1 MKVFLS
7 WSGERSKQLALCL
20 KNWLPKVI
28 QSLEPWMSAE
38 DIRAGGRWLL
48 EIGTQLEETSFGVV
62 CLTPENLKEPWIL
75 FEAGA
80 LGKMLRTAS
89 VCPYLLGV
97 EPSTITGPLA
107 QFQAKRTSKDETLSL
122 LESMN
127 TNSSSGEPQR
137 QLSDTVLREAFEKWW
152 PDLEASIKAIPNRA
166 DVPAPRSDHDM
177 IEEILNIT
185 RQVVRQT
192 PHPADPRG
200 NRLLGFRDF
209 VRSRRAALAGFM
221 NQGAQLIFTGNHL
234 IVMSKNSIYNRY
246 LTDNES
252 VLTELACEFFQ
263 RPITVRIASKSEEPD
278 EPSEPEE

>member
-1 MKVFLS
+1 
-7 WSGERSKQLALCL
+7 
-20 KNWLPKVI
+20 
-28 QSLEPWMSAE
+28 
-38 DIRAGGRWLL
+38 
-48 EIGTQLEETSFGVV
+48 
-62 CLTPENLKEPWIL
+62 
-75 FEAGA
+75 
-80 LGKMLRTAS
+80 MLRTAS

-185 RQVVRQT
+185 RQAVRQT